1 MTEQTPLWETK
12 IKEMGF
18 SKVTT
23 DDLIDFIYGHAD
35 DARLTEEEY
44 IAQLFESEAEMAIA
58 DAPEEDTFGFTV
70 EQAVIVA
77 STIFAGAN

>member
-18 SKVTT
+18 SQVTT

-35 DARLTEEEY
+35 DANLTEEEY
-44 IAQLFESEAEMAIA
+44 IAQLFESEAEFAIEH
-58 DAPEEDTFGFTV
+58 APEETTFGFTV
-70 EQAVIVA
+70 EEASTVA